1 MLSILSVILPIFALI
16 LAGFLARRF
25 GAIGSAAVSEINR
38 FVVYLALP
46 ALLFDVM
53 AHAGANDLYQPGFI
67 AAFGLACGAVFY
79 GTVALR
85 LLGRGTLAEASLDG
99 LNAAYANTAYVGFP
113 LCLIVL
119 GRESLIAVTI
129 ASIITVCVL
138 FASAII
144 LIETDVLAERRP
156 GRMLRKVGGSLA
168 RNPLLVAPA
177 LGALYGTTGLG
188 VPKSASIFLE
198 MLGGAASPC
207 ALVVL
212 GLFLAETRQ
221 VSAEEKRVAAL
232 LTAAKLIVHPAVTW
246 VLAYKVFAV
255 PPMFAATAVLLA
267 ALPTGTGPFMLAAL
281 YGRRA
286 VVTSYT
292 ILLSTIG
299 ALLTVSLYLYF
310 SGPVA
315 G

>member
-1 MLSILSVILPIFALI
+1 MLSILSIILPVFALI
-16 LAGFLARRF
+16 LAGFLARRLE
-25 GAIGSAAVSEINR
+25 AIGAGAVSEINR

-53 AHAGANDLYQPGFI
+53 AHASGSDLYQPGFI

-79 GTVALR
+79 ATVALR
-85 LLGRGTLAEASLDG
+85 LVAAGKLAEASLDG

-113 LCLIVL
+113 LCLIL
-119 GRESLIAVTI
+119 FGRESLVPVTI

-138 FASAII
+138 FASAIV
-144 LIETDVLAERRP
+144 LIEADIVTGARP
-156 GRMLRKVGGSLA
+156 ASMAKKVTFSLM

-177 LGALYGTTGLG
+177 AGALYGASGLG
-188 VPKSASIFLE
+188 IPQSADTFLK

-212 GLFLAETRQ
+212 GLFLAEARI
-221 VSAEEKRVAAL
+221 VSAGEKRIAAL
-232 LTAAKLIVHPAVTW
+232 LTAGKLIVHPALTG

-255 PPMFAATAVLLA
+255 PPKLATIAVLLA
-267 ALPTGTGPFMLAAL
+267 ALPTGTGPFMLAQF

-299 ALLTVSLYLYF
+299 AVVTVSLYLYF
-310 SGPVA
+310 AGPVA
-315 G
+315 D

>member
-1 MLSILSVILPIFALI
+1 
-16 LAGFLARRF
+16 
-25 GAIGSAAVSEINR
+25 
-38 FVVYLALP
+38 
-46 ALLFDVM
+46 
-53 AHAGANDLYQPGFI
+53 
-67 AAFGLACGAVFY
+67 
-79 GTVALR
+79 
-85 LLGRGTLAEASLDG
+85 
-99 LNAAYANTAYVGFP
+99 
-113 LCLIVL
+113 
-119 GRESLIAVTI
+119 
-129 ASIITVCVL
+129 
-138 FASAII
+138 
-144 LIETDVLAERRP
+144 VLAERRP